1 MDEIRRFPVEGAQR
15 LDEIRDQ
22 LDMIGRGREVTE
34 ESIRFLFD
42 HIDALTAERDA
53 LRAGLEE
60 ALDGME
66 DMRAYVDPYFAEK
79 RGHDAYIARAQA
91 LLDNSPSPV
100 EPLT

>member
-1 MDEIRRFPVEGAQR
+1 MTDIHELYRRRPNACSTT
-15 LDEIRDQ
+15 DQ
-22 LDMIGRGREVTE
+22 WLQALFRMYNAAKQLEV
-34 ESIRFLFD
+34 
-42 HIDALTAERDA
+42 ERDA

-79 RGHDAYIARAQA
+79 WGHDAYIARAQA